1 MEGRLPNRPT
11 LADEYRVS
19 VDTISK
25 AVKELAREGLVIISG
40 RYGTPRARSVCEDDR
55 VSKQEW
61 EALTESER
69 AFLINSYE
77 IDILPGVW
85 GDLDEAGHS
94 SPVGELAQVLL
105 GLVDRGWIE
114 VRRVAP
120 WTSPA
125 GQEGFQPGE
134 LVPRDRLPALL
145 CDAANWEY
153 PEDGDWI
160 GALTLVETAE
170 GRKITRMSPEELTE

>member
-1 MEGRLPNRPT
+1 MIASARMLSSRLCDN
-11 LADEYRVS
+11 E
-19 VDTISK
+19 
-25 AVKELAREGLVIISG
+25 
-40 RYGTPRARSVCEDDR
+40 R
-55 VSKQEW
+55 VSKREW
-61 EALTESER
+61 EELSESER

-85 GDLDEAGHS
+85 GDLEEADRS
-94 SPVGELAQVLL
+94 LPVDELARVLL

-120 WTSPA
+120 WTSPT
-125 GQEGFQPGE
+125 GREGFQPGE
-134 LVPRDRLPALL
+134 PVSRDQLQTLL

-170 GRKITRMSPEELTE
+170 GMKVTRMSPEEMAA

>member
-1 MEGRLPNRPT
+1 M
-11 LADEYRVS
+11 
-19 VDTISK
+19 
-25 AVKELAREGLVIISG
+25 
-40 RYGTPRARSVCEDDR
+40 
-55 VSKQEW
+55 SKQKW

-85 GDLDEAGHS
+85 GDLEEADQS
-94 SPVGELAQVLL
+94 SPVSELAQVLL

-114 VRRVAP
+114 VCRVAP

-134 LVPRDRLPALL
+134 LVPRDQLQALL

-153 PEDGDWI
+153 PEDGNWT

-170 GRKITRMSPEELTE
+170 GQKITRMSPWEMAE